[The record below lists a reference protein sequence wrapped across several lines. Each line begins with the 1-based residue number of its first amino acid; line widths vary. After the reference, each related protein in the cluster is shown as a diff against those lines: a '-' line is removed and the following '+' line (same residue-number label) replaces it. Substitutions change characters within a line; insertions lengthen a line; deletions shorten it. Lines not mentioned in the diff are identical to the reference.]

1 MSTPFTVYRIQY
13 TYTVYGTV
21 YELKLIIL
29 LFRTQTKVEFGFEDY
44 FLEVQQFVTIE
55 ILNHEDEKVRLAKIE
70 QLYGPC

>member
-1 MSTPFTVYRIQY
+1 MKNYYKIRHSKSGFTV
-13 TYTVYGTV
+13 
-21 YELKLIIL
+21 EF
-29 LFRTQTKVEFGFEDY
+29 FRTQTKVEFGFEDY